1 MSTLPNRVMRIQR
14 EKGKV
19 EKSFGLR
26 QRHCYIRQSNDVY
39 RQRLVF
45 IWHITLY
52 LNLEGYSGFDH
63 MLSETLS
70 KDISDFIYYVNQVSE
85 DISLITQNYI
95 YRLGEM
101 DMIGCLN

>member
-1 MSTLPNRVMRIQR
+1 MLYSPIKRCLQTTSGIHLAHLLS
-14 EKGKV
+14 KKV
-19 EKSFGLR
+19 
-26 QRHCYIRQSNDVY
+26 Y
-39 RQRLVF
+39 
-45 IWHITLY
+45 TLY

-95 YRLGEM
+95 YRLG
-101 DMIGCLN
+101 DVDVIGCLN